1 MIPLEWLNAVIRERD
16 GMRRLLAEEGSLAR
30 AAHRLAVAKCLTLEV
45 STSVPTR
52 REVRAAAS
60 QIASRVPGTQ
70 VPPTSAIAADCEALG
85 LLVL

>member
-1 MIPLEWLNAVIRERD
+1 MIPLEWLNGVIRERN

-30 AAHRLAVAKCLTLEV
+30 AAHRLAVAKCLTFEF

-52 REVRAAAS
+52 REVRAAAV
-60 QIASRVPGTQ
+60 QIAQRVPGTN
-70 VPPTSAIAADCEALG
+70 VPATAAIAADCEALG